1 MIEMV
6 VDPLAREF
14 SKADGAVAVLV
25 HRLKGSDDLDLLEW
39 VRVALV
45 LLQLHFHVVVERDP
59 SRREMVRT

>member
-45 LLQLHFHVVVERDP
+45 LLTTSL
-59 SRREMVRT
+59 SRSCRA